1 MDQLKLCPFCGG
13 EAKLI
18 QFYPYMGRRI
28 KSKVCCLKCR
38 ANSGEWGMKNKAIE
52 TWNRREPIDKTV
64 EQLKAQCGKSVTM
77 GRLNGKTLTC
87 GFYLGILKAIEIVK
101 KGGAE

>member
-1 MDQLKLCPFCGG
+1 MRLIDAG
-13 EAKLI
+13 ELMEKIVEYDNENI
-18 QFYPYMGRRI
+18 QSPNREVI
-28 KSKVCCLKCR
+28 VDVID
-38 ANSGEWGMKNKAIE
+38 AISE
-52 TWNRREPIDKTV
+52 MIVEQPTAYDIDKTV

-101 KGGAE
+101 KGGNV